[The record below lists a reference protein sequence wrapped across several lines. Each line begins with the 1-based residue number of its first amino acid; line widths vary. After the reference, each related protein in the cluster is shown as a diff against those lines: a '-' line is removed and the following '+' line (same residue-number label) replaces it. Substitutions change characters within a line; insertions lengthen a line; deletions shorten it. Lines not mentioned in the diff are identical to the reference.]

1 MNSAALRNATGLM
14 NLIEEVDDMTITE
27 TQARNFWAD
36 LQGTLFPD
44 NPDFEGKHNHGW
56 ILSTETIAE
65 RMQMDPETTEMFLRR
80 CLANDVN
87 LSDRA
92 SGCWVV

>member
-1 MNSAALRNATGLM
+1 M
-14 NLIEEVDDMTITE
+14 IIT
-27 TQARNFWAD
+27 TDQARNFWAD

-44 NPDFEGKHNHGW
+44 NPDFEGKCSHG
-56 ILSTETIAE
+56 IMSTEHIAE
-65 RMQMDPETTEMFLRR
+65 HMVIDPETTENYLRA
-80 CLANDVN
+80 CLKAN

>member
-44 NPDFEGKHNHGW
+44 NPDLKGKCSHG
-56 ILSTETIAE
+56 IMSTEHIAKH
-65 RMQMDPETTEMFLRR
+65 MQMDPETTENYLRA
-80 CLANDVN
+80 CLKAN
-87 LSDRA
+87 LSDR
-92 SGCWVV
+92 SCGCWVV